1 MSPVVRVFKRTEKMV
16 AAITTAFTNFET
28 DLVSVAGIAL
38 PIAGAALLVWVGFRL
53 ARKLTNNGVGK

>member
-1 MSPVVRVFKRTEKMV
+1 MV
-16 AAITTAFTNFET
+16 AAITTAFSTFSD
-28 DLVSVAGIAL
+28 DLVSVAGVAL

>member
-1 MSPVVRVFKRTEKMV
+1 MV
-16 AAITTAFTNFET
+16 GAITNAFSTFSD
-28 DLVSVAGIAL
+28 DLVTVAGVAL

>member
-1 MSPVVRVFKRTEKMV
+1 MV
-16 AAITTAFTNFET
+16 EEITKAFSSFSA
-28 DLVSVAGIAL
+28 DLTTVAGVAL